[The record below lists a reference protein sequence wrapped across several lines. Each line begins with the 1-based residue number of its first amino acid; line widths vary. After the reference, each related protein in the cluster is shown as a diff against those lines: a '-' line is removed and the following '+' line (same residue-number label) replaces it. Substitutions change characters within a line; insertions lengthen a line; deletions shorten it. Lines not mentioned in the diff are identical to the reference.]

1 MCIAEAL
8 MGPVL
13 IVGNPGIEQWIVQ
26 ASEAVV
32 VAAVAFFNRPMILF
46 LGVPLSNDMR
56 AEVTAVGL
64 VGSGKF
70 KDASQ
75 NNHRTDIYLH
85 LSVGGISLG
94 VSFPGPRV
102 FQS

>member
-32 VAAVAFFNRPMILF
+32 VAAVAFFNRPMNLF
-46 LGVPLSNDMR
+46 LGVPLSNDM
-56 AEVTAVGL
+56 
-64 VGSGKF
+64 
-70 KDASQ
+70 
-75 NNHRTDIYLH
+75 
-85 LSVGGISLG
+85 
-94 VSFPGPRV
+94 
-102 FQS
+102 

>member
-32 VAAVAFFNRPMILF
+32 VAAVAFFNRLMILF
-46 LGVPLSNDMR
+46 LGVPLSNDM
-56 AEVTAVGL
+56 
-64 VGSGKF
+64 
-70 KDASQ
+70 
-75 NNHRTDIYLH
+75 
-85 LSVGGISLG
+85 
-94 VSFPGPRV
+94 
-102 FQS
+102 

>member
-32 VAAVAFFNRPMILF
+32 VAVAFFNRPMNLF
-46 LGVPLSNDMR
+46 LGVPLSNDM
-56 AEVTAVGL
+56 
-64 VGSGKF
+64 
-70 KDASQ
+70 
-75 NNHRTDIYLH
+75 
-85 LSVGGISLG
+85 
-94 VSFPGPRV
+94 
-102 FQS
+102 